1 LSLPLRSSGALQ
13 SAPQAAAQVLREAII
28 AGELKGGDRILEQ
41 KWSERLGIGQPTLR
55 EAMRELEHQGLLRR
69 TTQRGTFV
77 AVLSPDDYRQI
88 LEVRIPLEAM
98 AVSRAAKRI
107 TPELEAELSSI
118 VEAMAGI
125 EHDSDVKRFHD
136 CDVMFHRTIWKAA
149 DNRYLEELLET
160 ITFRLFVFSI
170 VGRWPESPG
179 FEPERHASIEQ
190 HQGILD
196 GIRTG
201 DPERAR
207 MAFIQSTVVYWNKQY
222 GLLLDES
229 DLMRGFLSMDG

>member
-28 AGELKGGDRILEQ
+28 AGELKGGDRILEAQ
-41 KWSERLGIGQPTLR
+41 WSTRLGIGQPTLR

-77 AVLSPDDYRQI
+77 TVLSPDDYRQI

-98 AVSRAAKRI
+98 AISRAANRM
-107 TPELEAELSSI
+107 TPKLEKELSDI
-118 VEAMAGI
+118 VKAMESTEQG
-125 EHDSDVKRFHD
+125 SDVKRFHD
-136 CDVMFHRTIWKAA
+136 CDVMFHRAVWKAS

-170 VGRWPESPG
+170 VGRWPESPD
-179 FEPERHASIEQ
+179 FEPERHAAVEQ
-190 HQGILD
+190 HQEILE
-196 GIRTG
+196 GLLSG

-207 MAFIQSTVVYWNKQY
+207 LGFIQSTVVYWNRQY
-222 GLLLDES
+222 GLSLDE
-229 DLMRGFLSMDG
+229 DELKQGVIALS

>member
-1 LSLPLRSSGALQ
+1 
-13 SAPQAAAQVLREAII
+13 LREAII

-98 AVSRAAKRI
+98 AVGRAAKRI
-107 TPELEAELSSI
+107 TPELEAELASI

-170 VGRWPESPG
+170 VGRWPESPD

-201 DPERAR
+201 NPERAR
-207 MAFIQSTVVYWNKQY
+207 TAFIQSTVVYWNKQY
-222 GLLLDES
+222 GMLLDED
-229 DLMRGFLSMDG
+229 DLMRGFLTLNG